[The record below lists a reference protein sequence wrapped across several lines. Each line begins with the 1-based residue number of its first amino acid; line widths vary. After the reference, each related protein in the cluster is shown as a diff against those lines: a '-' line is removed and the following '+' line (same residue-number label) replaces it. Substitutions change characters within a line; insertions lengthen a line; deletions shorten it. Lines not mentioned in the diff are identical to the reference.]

1 MSNKQEMTMIK
12 VAFTLII
19 CCILLTPSISNGVTG
34 EEEKHIAKWTIMYY
48 LCCENHISYEA
59 EEMVKNLT
67 KVGSSENLNIIVLK
81 DGGQQDD
88 SALYYI
94 EKDEASNLNKLY
106 SWPDELDMGDSNTL
120 KTFLNLVIRE
130 YPAKHYALMILSDC
144 GSGWQGICRD
154 TGARNNGIPLMSIPS
169 FASVLK
175 EVTSSGGK
183 KIDVVGF
190 MPCVMGMF
198 EVAYE
203 IAPYVNY
210 MVASEEHQLE
220 ELDKG
225 PEYTWQYLQTTWD
238 LKNNT
243 DMTSEGF
250 ALDLVERFTP
260 CDFPMWVLYSYMV
273 LLKKGEY
280 GHMVETISNLLTNL
294 LNKLPNPDIH
304 LVSLHTTL
312 SAVNLSRTDDVAEAV
327 DNLSSILM
335 LNKYDEQV
343 IHAVGYARKNVREYG
358 KFYSKNRATA
368 IYYMN
373 LPIEKLAFNSFV
385 DLYDLAQLINES
397 VENQAVKDA
406 CKEVMDKIKDA
417 VVVNQAMPDD
427 ESHGCS
433 IYFPENK
440 NLYNKYLWSD
450 ELPYPYEEMRFSQDT
465 SWDDFLKTY
474 LGV

>member
-1 MSNKQEMTMIK
+1 
-12 VAFTLII
+12 
-19 CCILLTPSISNGVTG
+19 
-34 EEEKHIAKWTIMYY
+34 
-48 LCCENHISYEA
+48 
-59 EEMVKNLT
+59 
-67 KVGSSENLNIIVLK
+67 
-81 DGGQQDD
+81 
-88 SALYYI
+88 
-94 EKDEASNLNKLY
+94 
-106 SWPDELDMGDSNTL
+106 
-120 KTFLNLVIRE
+120 
-130 YPAKHYALMILSDC
+130 
-144 GSGWQGICRD
+144 
-154 TGARNNGIPLMSIPS
+154 
-169 FASVLK
+169 
-175 EVTSSGGK
+175 
-183 KIDVVGF
+183 
-190 MPCVMGMF
+190 
-198 EVAYE
+198 
-203 IAPYVNY
+203 
-210 MVASEEHQLE
+210 
-220 ELDKG
+220 
-225 PEYTWQYLQTTWD
+225 
-238 LKNNT
+238 
-243 DMTSEGF
+243 
-250 ALDLVERFTP
+250 
-260 CDFPMWVLYSYMV
+260 
-273 LLKKGEY
+273 
-280 GHMVETISNLLTNL
+280 MVETISNLLTNL

-368 IYYMN
+368 VYYMN

-450 ELPYPYEEMRFSQDT
+450 KLPYPYEEMRFSQDT